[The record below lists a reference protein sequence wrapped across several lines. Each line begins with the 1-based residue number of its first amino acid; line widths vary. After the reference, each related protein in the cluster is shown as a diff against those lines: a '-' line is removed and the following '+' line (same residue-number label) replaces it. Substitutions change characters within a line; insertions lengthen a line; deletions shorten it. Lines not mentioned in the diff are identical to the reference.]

1 MIRHL
6 IITAP
11 CSSKMHICVT
21 FGDNRKGMEQ
31 NFLSSDQNFCF
42 VSSTLYLSYMTILH
56 PHRWWS
62 GWSELFAADV
72 ATELFAPHIRSLPS
86 HVTSAVAQYHHQ
98 NCHQIL
104 LCITANNINIM
115 TISFLLGPPPLWCS
129 CHKNLIT
136 NKWFCWTKYRLSL
149 PKIDIYCKY
158 GWSDAKNWC

>member
-11 CSSKMHICVT
+11 CSSKMHNCVT
-21 FGDNRKGMEQ
+21 FGDNHKGMEQ

-42 VSSTLYLSYMTILH
+42 VSSTLYLSSYIHIDDDLVDRSFLLQMLQLNCLH
-56 PHRWWS
+56 RTS
-62 GWSELFAADV
+62 D
-72 ATELFAPHIRSLPS
+72 RSLPMS
-86 HVTSAVAQYHHQ
+86 PVEWRNT
-98 NCHQIL
+98 IIKIGIKFL
-104 LCITANNINIM
+104 LCITTNNINIM